1 MQVEETRKII
11 AVLMNDFQNFRPIDT
26 EMLAI
31 SWTRILQNY
40 SYKQVN
46 MAVQVFETTDTSGF
60 APIPS
65 QLINIITKISQ
76 PEQLNEIEAWTL
88 VSKAL
93 RNGYYGAEEEFA
105 KLPPIV
111 QKAVGSPAQLR
122 MWATTDEKSVE
133 SVISSNFMRTYK
145 AEVKRA
151 EEYASLPENVKALMQ
166 KMSPMNRIEQMGE

>member
-1 MQVEETRKII
+1 MTRDEFKILVKGMKAAYTTPSFI
-11 AVLMNDFQNFRPIDT
+11 PDKDAFEIWYGLLSDIPYEVASAATKSYMMT
-26 EMLAI
+26 E
-31 SWTRILQNY
+31 
-40 SYKQVN
+40 
-46 MAVQVFETTDTSGF
+46 
-60 APIPS
+60 
-65 QLINIITKISQ
+65 TKIPAPADIRNKAMMLSKNN
-76 PEQLNEIEAWTL
+76 ELNEIEAWTL

-122 MWATTDEKSVE
+122 MWATTDESSVE

-151 EEYASLPENVKALMQ
+151 EEYARLPEDVKALMQ
-166 KMSPMNRIEQMGE
+166 NMSPMNRIEQKGE